1 MSTIVLYCSPARGH
15 LYPMVDV
22 ALALRDRGHRVVV
35 KALAS
40 EANTLAAAGIEHRP
54 IDPRIEALPLE
65 DYKGANPLAQL
76 RSTLSRWA
84 ERAPLEVE
92 DLGASEADF
101 LLVDANA
108 LGACA
113 SAEASKKP
121 WAMFLPYCLPV
132 PSRDAPAF
140 GPGFLPPTGLFDRL
154 RDDLVWWVQA
164 LAASGPLAPVA
175 ALRGKLGLP
184 ARFDMVSHFREAPCV
199 IYRSAEPFDYPRGDW
214 PANVCAVGP
223 GLWAPPGTVPEW
235 LAAMPRP
242 RILVSVSTEFQDDG
256 AIIEAALAGLGDQ
269 DLVVTTAAIDP
280 ARFTSP
286 TARVQRF
293 LPHAQVVPEV
303 DLVVTHGG
311 MGTTQRAL
319 AAGVPLVVVP
329 WGRDQLESARRV
341 EVAGAGVFL
350 PRAKLSSASL
360 AEAARRALA
369 MKPGAERIAAAFRA
383 AGGAARAADRV
394 EAMLGQSAPQA
405 ASAAG

>member
-22 ALALRDRGHRVVV
+22 ALALRARQHRVVV
-35 KALAS
+35 RALAS
-40 EANTLAAAGIEHRP
+40 EAPNLEAAGLEHRA

-65 DYKGANPLAQL
+65 DFKGNNPIAQL
-76 RSTLSRWA
+76 RHTLGKWA

-92 DLGASEADF
+92 DLGADEADF

-113 SAEASKKP
+113 AAEASSKP

-140 GPGFLPPTGLFDRL
+140 GPGFLPPTHALDRL
-154 RDDLVWWVQA
+154 RDELVWWVQG

-175 ALRGKLGLP
+175 ALRGRLGLP
-184 ARFDMVSHFREAPCV
+184 ARFDMVSHFRGAPCV
-199 IYRSAEPFDYPRGDW
+199 IYRSAEPFDYPRRDW

-223 GLWAPPGTVPEW
+223 GLWAPPGAVPEW
-235 LAAMPRP
+235 LGAMPRP
-242 RILVSVSTEFQDDG
+242 RMLVSVSTEFQDDG
-256 AIIEAALAGLGDQ
+256 AIVEAALAGLDHQG
-269 DLVVTTAAIDP
+269 LVVTTAAIDP
-280 ARFTSP
+280 ARFSSATV
-286 TARVQRF
+286 RVERF

-350 PRAKLSSASL
+350 PRAKLSPASL
-360 AEAARRALA
+360 AAAAGSALGMRA
-369 MKPGAERIAAAFRA
+369 GAERVAAAFRG
-383 AGGAARAADRV
+383 AGGAERAADRI
-394 EAMLGQSAPQA
+394 EALMGRSSPLA
-405 ASAAG
+405 A